1 MVKKESDGYVK
12 TPMSMV
18 AEETKAATN
27 GPLVFSIRQWQSTGG
42 NRTFL
47 RPLAFPLIQERI
59 RALTVKLDVCA
70 KN

>member
-1 MVKKESDGYVK
+1 MVKKESGGDVK
-12 TPMSMV
+12 TPMTMV

-27 GPLVFSIRQWQSTGG
+27 GPLVFSIRQWELTGE
-42 NRTFL
+42 TEHL
-47 RPLAFPLIQERI
+47 SPPLAFPLPQKRI